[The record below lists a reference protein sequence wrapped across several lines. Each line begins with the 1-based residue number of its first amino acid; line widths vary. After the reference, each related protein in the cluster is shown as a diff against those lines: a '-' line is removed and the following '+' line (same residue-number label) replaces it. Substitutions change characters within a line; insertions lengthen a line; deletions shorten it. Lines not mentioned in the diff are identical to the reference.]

1 MLLFVEIVAETR
13 DPRGVR
19 LLRRA
24 LSSPHYEIQ
33 TFAAAGLVRARD
45 NDSIPLI
52 IDACKNASPDV
63 ASSIA
68 HHWCILMILER
79 RAQWIGI
86 FPRMTLNP
94 LARRRWRVLVLLDR
108 GPLIEK
114 HTSISKL
121 YNAQR
126 KATNEKLT
134 RGPSNLCSP
143 ETFTALCG

>member
-68 HHWCILMILER
+68 HALVYFDDP
-79 RAQWIGI
+79 RAQSAVDRYLSKDDAKSARKEKVEGI
-86 FPRMTLNP
+86 
-94 LARRRWRVLVLLDR
+94 
-108 GPLIEK
+108 GPL
-114 HTSISKL
+114 
-121 YNAQR
+121 
-126 KATNEKLT
+126 
-134 RGPSNLCSP
+134 GPWPPN
-143 ETFTALCG
+143 